1 MIIAPS
7 SWAKGDY
14 FKYSTLFTAEKAK
27 EGVQSDMFQKKQLMT
42 WGSFLSFLLILSLS
56 GCTSAIQKK
65 KFATFNDLYASGQY
79 QEAATVEVKEKSEVK
94 DLLPA
99 LQAAA
104 ALRYAREYN
113 QSSLLFDQCE
123 SLIKEHNEQLLV
135 ANSAATLGSVL
146 INDTIRDYQGTEY
159 DGIMVNTY
167 KALNFWQEGNSALA
181 RVEFNRA
188 LDRQRRAKERF
199 ATEIKKQKVDL
210 EKKQEQENAK
220 AEARAKMNKNGEKAN
235 VPAMDINK
243 NVNNPEIDKIL
254 QEKYSSLYEFK
265 TYPDFINPFTTYM
278 ASLFFMSEKE
288 YSKAA
293 TLLKETYGMVGDN
306 ETVQDDFLTIEK
318 KLDGQKNNIP
328 HTWIIFENGLGPEKE
343 EFRID
348 LPILLFTD
356 KVKYSGIALPK
367 LKFRDQ
373 AYQDLTIV
381 SNGQSLCKTSLL
393 ASMDRVVQT
402 EFKKKYTATVTR
414 AVVSTLVKTYGQYL
428 AQKQFGD
435 IGGFAAAIFQ
445 GLTTSADI
453 RIWTA
458 LPKEFQIAKIQTP
471 DNGKLVL
478 ETPTGDKINITVSPD
493 KNTLVFVKIPK
504 TGAKVVHDIITM

>member
-1 MIIAPS
+1 M
-7 SWAKGDY
+7 
-14 FKYSTLFTAEKAK
+14 L
-27 EGVQSDMFQKKQLMT
+27 QKKQITILGSCIGLVSILLM
-42 WGSFLSFLLILSLS
+42 S
-56 GCTSAIQKK
+56 GCSSVIQKK
-65 KFATFNDLYASGQY
+65 RLSTFNDLYASGQY
-79 QEAATVEVKEKSEVK
+79 QEAATAEVEEKSEAK

-104 ALRYAREYN
+104 ALRYAQNYS

-123 SLIKEHNEQLLV
+123 NLIKEHNEQLLV
-135 ANSAATLGSVL
+135 EDSAATLGTVL
-146 INDTIRDYQGTEY
+146 LNDTILDYQGTEY

-167 KALNFWQEGNSALA
+167 KALNFWQQGNSDLA

-188 LDRQRRAKERF
+188 LDRQRRAMERF
-199 ATEIKKQKVDL
+199 ASEIKKQKENL

-220 AEARAKMNKNGEKAN
+220 AQARAKTNKKGKKSN

-243 NVNNPEIDKIL
+243 NVNNPEIDTIL
-254 QEKYSSLYEFK
+254 KEKYSSLHEFQ

-278 ASLFFMSEKE
+278 AGLFFMSEKE

-306 ETVQDDFLTIEK
+306 KIVQDDFLSVEK
-318 KLDGQKNNIP
+318 KLDGQTNNTP

-348 LPILLFTD
+348 LPLLLFTD
-356 KVKYSGIALPK
+356 KVKYSGIALPRLK
-367 LKFRDQ
+367 LRDK
-373 AYQDLTIV
+373 AYQSLSIGG
-381 SNGQSLCKTSLL
+381 NGQSQCKTSLL

-402 EFKKKYTATVTR
+402 EFQKKYTATVTR
-414 AVVSTLVKTYGQYL
+414 AVVSCLVKTYGQYL
-428 AQKQFGD
+428 AQEQFGD
-435 IGGFAAAIFQ
+435 LGGFAAAIFQ

-471 DNGKLVL
+471 NNGNLVL
-478 ETPTGDKINITVSPD
+478 ETPAGDKINITVPVD

-504 TGAKVVHDIITM
+504 TGAKEVHDIITM